1 MADIV
6 KALYNCAFTVWN
18 ALMKIAMTLFT
29 TSPKLAGGG
38 TPYSTVHTFYNAIA
52 DATVPIAT
60 VFFIIAIY
68 KSVVSAPPGQQAQR
82 FLHDALRYCIILYIA
97 ANMWS
102 IMGYIIDFTDGITG
116 KISATSGYTLSVSGD
131 MENII
136 DTCLKLPSFE
146 LSGEWLEKFWSTIG
160 CSLLFLIGGIVLL
173 FIMVASCLSIISSA
187 FQRILKPLM
196 ILPFAGIAIAL
207 GAGGHDIYHTKINNK
222 DDYMLDVVKKLNAQ
236 GYGKSTFIVAGRLDE
251 VFTTYITD
259 NFIDESEVD
268 EDMFDEFLT
277 ETKQIYVDSDVTLN
291 SIIGSHYFMCDKTNK
306 LADKHLYARKYTCP
320 NVLDEILVEK
330 LNVGQTPCQ
339 YDDVDFMQIIERNN
353 VAGNVYQRF
362 LDSIP
367 NMIPLLYSRMRWNT
381 LQKAIE
387 ELRWNGYGF
396 DVLYPAF
403 NIKNAIADELSSDE
417 IKAEF
422 ERLFGDDADEI
433 KKRYLLEVADASQ
446 IVLVTEYRTFMKRLL
461 DMRYDSSLRT
471 NLGISMTDDRKH
483 NLQRL
488 YVGCLE
494 QEGLKGAHALKI
506 VFHIAWIRTLD
517 FFRRQAQFSMQAK
530 L

>member
-131 MENII
+131 MESII
-136 DTCLKLPSFE
+136 ETCLKLPSFE

-207 GAGGHDIYHTKINNK
+207 GAGGHDISRS
-222 DDYMLDVVKKLNAQ
+222 LL
-236 GYGKSTFIVAGRLDE
+236 
-251 VFTTYITD
+251 TYIKTFFGFCISGALMVVAVKTGVSLCTNLV
-259 NFIDESEVD
+259 NFD
-268 EDMFDEFLT
+268 LT
-277 ETKQIYVDSDVTLN
+277 SA
-291 SIIGSHYFMCDKTNK
+291 S
-306 LADKHLYARKYTCP
+306 
-320 NVLDEILVEK
+320 
-330 LNVGQTPCQ
+330 
-339 YDDVDFMQIIERNN
+339 
-353 VAGNVYQRF
+353 NVYKCILITVQ
-362 LDSIP
+362 
-367 NMIPLLYSRMRWNT
+367 M
-381 LQKAIE
+381 AITPIVISG
-387 ELRWNGYGF
+387 L
-396 DVLYPAF
+396 V
-403 NIKNAIADELSSDE
+403 KSSDA
-417 IKAEF
+417 ITARMF
-422 ERLFGDDADEI
+422 
-433 KKRYLLEVADASQ
+433 
-446 IVLVTEYRTFMKRLL
+446 
-461 DMRYDSSLRT
+461 
-471 NLGISMTDDRKH
+471 
-483 NLQRL
+483 
-488 YVGCLE
+488 
-494 QEGLKGAHALKI
+494 
-506 VFHIAWIRTLD
+506 
-517 FFRRQAQFSMQAK
+517 
-530 L
+530 

>member
-131 MENII
+131 MERII
-136 DTCLKLPSFE
+136 DSCLKLPSFE

-207 GAGGHDIYHTKINNK
+207 GAGGHDISRS
-222 DDYMLDVVKKLNAQ
+222 LV
-236 GYGKSTFIVAGRLDE
+236 
-251 VFTTYITD
+251 TYIKTFFGFCISGALMVVAVKTGVSLYTNLV
-259 NFIDESEVD
+259 NFD
-268 EDMFDEFLT
+268 LT
-277 ETKQIYVDSDVTLN
+277 GAS
-291 SIIGSHYFMCDKTNK
+291 
-306 LADKHLYARKYTCP
+306 
-320 NVLDEILVEK
+320 
-330 LNVGQTPCQ
+330 
-339 YDDVDFMQIIERNN
+339 
-353 VAGNVYQRF
+353 NVYKCILITVQMAITPIVISG
-362 LDSIP
+362 LVKGSDAITA
-367 NMIPLLYSRMRWNT
+367 RM
-381 LQKAIE
+381 
-387 ELRWNGYGF
+387 F
-396 DVLYPAF
+396 
-403 NIKNAIADELSSDE
+403 
-417 IKAEF
+417 
-422 ERLFGDDADEI
+422 
-433 KKRYLLEVADASQ
+433 
-446 IVLVTEYRTFMKRLL
+446 
-461 DMRYDSSLRT
+461 
-471 NLGISMTDDRKH
+471 
-483 NLQRL
+483 
-488 YVGCLE
+488 
-494 QEGLKGAHALKI
+494 
-506 VFHIAWIRTLD
+506 
-517 FFRRQAQFSMQAK
+517 
-530 L
+530 

>member
-82 FLHDALRYCIILYIA
+82 FLQDALRYCIILYIA

-131 MENII
+131 MESII
-136 DTCLKLPSFE
+136 DSCLELPSFE

-207 GAGGHDIYHTKINNK
+207 GAGGHDISRS
-222 DDYMLDVVKKLNAQ
+222 LL
-236 GYGKSTFIVAGRLDE
+236 
-251 VFTTYITD
+251 TYIKTFFGFCISGALMVVAVKTGVSLCTNLV
-259 NFIDESEVD
+259 NF
-268 EDMFDEFLT
+268 
-277 ETKQIYVDSDVTLN
+277 N
-291 SIIGSHYFMCDKTNK
+291 
-306 LADKHLYARKYTCP
+306 LAGAS
-320 NVLDEILVEK
+320 
-330 LNVGQTPCQ
+330 
-339 YDDVDFMQIIERNN
+339 
-353 VAGNVYQRF
+353 NVYKCILITVQMAITPIVISG
-362 LDSIP
+362 LVKGSDAIT
-367 NMIPLLYSRMRWNT
+367 SRM
-381 LQKAIE
+381 
-387 ELRWNGYGF
+387 F
-396 DVLYPAF
+396 
-403 NIKNAIADELSSDE
+403 
-417 IKAEF
+417 
-422 ERLFGDDADEI
+422 
-433 KKRYLLEVADASQ
+433 
-446 IVLVTEYRTFMKRLL
+446 
-461 DMRYDSSLRT
+461 
-471 NLGISMTDDRKH
+471 
-483 NLQRL
+483 
-488 YVGCLE
+488 
-494 QEGLKGAHALKI
+494 
-506 VFHIAWIRTLD
+506 
-517 FFRRQAQFSMQAK
+517 
-530 L
+530 

>member
-1 MADIV
+1 MFAKKGDVMADIV

-131 MENII
+131 MESII

-207 GAGGHDIYHTKINNK
+207 GAGGHDISRS
-222 DDYMLDVVKKLNAQ
+222 LL
-236 GYGKSTFIVAGRLDE
+236 
-251 VFTTYITD
+251 TYIKTFFGFCISGALMVVAVKTGVSLCTNLV
-259 NFIDESEVD
+259 NFD
-268 EDMFDEFLT
+268 LT
-277 ETKQIYVDSDVTLN
+277 SA
-291 SIIGSHYFMCDKTNK
+291 S
-306 LADKHLYARKYTCP
+306 
-320 NVLDEILVEK
+320 
-330 LNVGQTPCQ
+330 
-339 YDDVDFMQIIERNN
+339 
-353 VAGNVYQRF
+353 NVYKCILITVQMAITPIVISG
-362 LDSIP
+362 LVKGSDAITA
-367 NMIPLLYSRMRWNT
+367 RM
-381 LQKAIE
+381 
-387 ELRWNGYGF
+387 F
-396 DVLYPAF
+396 
-403 NIKNAIADELSSDE
+403 
-417 IKAEF
+417 
-422 ERLFGDDADEI
+422 
-433 KKRYLLEVADASQ
+433 
-446 IVLVTEYRTFMKRLL
+446 
-461 DMRYDSSLRT
+461 
-471 NLGISMTDDRKH
+471 
-483 NLQRL
+483 
-488 YVGCLE
+488 
-494 QEGLKGAHALKI
+494 
-506 VFHIAWIRTLD
+506 
-517 FFRRQAQFSMQAK
+517 
-530 L
+530 

>member
-29 TSPKLAGGG
+29 TSPKLVGGG
-38 TPYSTVHTFYNAIA
+38 TPYSTIHTFYNAIA

-102 IMGYIIDFTDGITG
+102 IMGYIIDFTDGIIG

-207 GAGGHDIYHTKINNK
+207 GAGGHDISRS
-222 DDYMLDVVKKLNAQ
+222 LL
-236 GYGKSTFIVAGRLDE
+236 
-251 VFTTYITD
+251 TYIKTFFGFCISGALMVVAVKTGVSLCTNLV
-259 NFIDESEVD
+259 NFD
-268 EDMFDEFLT
+268 LT
-277 ETKQIYVDSDVTLN
+277 SA
-291 SIIGSHYFMCDKTNK
+291 S
-306 LADKHLYARKYTCP
+306 
-320 NVLDEILVEK
+320 
-330 LNVGQTPCQ
+330 
-339 YDDVDFMQIIERNN
+339 
-353 VAGNVYQRF
+353 NVYKCILITVQMAITPIVISG
-362 LDSIP
+362 LVKGSDAITA
-367 NMIPLLYSRMRWNT
+367 RM
-381 LQKAIE
+381 
-387 ELRWNGYGF
+387 F
-396 DVLYPAF
+396 
-403 NIKNAIADELSSDE
+403 
-417 IKAEF
+417 
-422 ERLFGDDADEI
+422 
-433 KKRYLLEVADASQ
+433 
-446 IVLVTEYRTFMKRLL
+446 
-461 DMRYDSSLRT
+461 
-471 NLGISMTDDRKH
+471 
-483 NLQRL
+483 
-488 YVGCLE
+488 
-494 QEGLKGAHALKI
+494 
-506 VFHIAWIRTLD
+506 
-517 FFRRQAQFSMQAK
+517 
-530 L
+530 